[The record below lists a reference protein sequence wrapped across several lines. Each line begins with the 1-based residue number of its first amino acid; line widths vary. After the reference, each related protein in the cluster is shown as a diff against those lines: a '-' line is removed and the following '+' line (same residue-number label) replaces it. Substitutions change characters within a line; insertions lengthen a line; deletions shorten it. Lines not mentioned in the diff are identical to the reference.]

1 MGKIVISE
9 NVSLDGVVEDPTG
22 EDGFR
27 HGGWFSEFLNGDR
40 EAWARVEYQEALDA
54 EAMLMGRRTD
64 AYFAERWTTRTGEWA
79 DRLNS
84 LPKYVVSSTLE
95 DPVWSNATV
104 LAGDV
109 VSEVSNLKQER
120 DGEIVVIASR
130 QLVRT
135 LMEHDLVDEVRLI
148 VYPVVLGTGERLFG
162 DAGDKTPMRL
172 LDTRTVGD
180 GLAYLSYEVVREG

>member
-1 MGKIVISE
+1 LPAPASPPSAAAPKGC
-9 NVSLDGVVEDPTG
+9 
-22 EDGFR
+22 
-27 HGGWFSEFLNGDR
+27 
-40 EAWARVEYQEALDA
+40 
-54 EAMLMGRRTD
+54 RRIEHEPN
-64 AYFAERWTTRTGEWA
+64 F
-79 DRLNS
+79 
-84 LPKYVVSSTLE
+84 
-95 DPVWSNATV
+95 
-104 LAGDV
+104 
-109 VSEVSNLKQER
+109 
-120 DGEIVVIASR
+120 VVIASR